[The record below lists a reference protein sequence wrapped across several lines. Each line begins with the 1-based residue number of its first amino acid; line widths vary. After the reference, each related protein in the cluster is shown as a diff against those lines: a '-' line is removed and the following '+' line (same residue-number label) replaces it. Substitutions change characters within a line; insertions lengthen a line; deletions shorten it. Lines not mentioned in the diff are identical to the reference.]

1 MRIHESSGFPSFYY
15 FGTLSSIC
23 HSCPAT
29 LCSNALRFFFSSSG
43 KPPLSASY
51 SSHTQRKKKKKI
63 EKKGQSCSTA
73 PEISLFPSTSHSE
86 ILATLDSALFAL
98 HETSLSSMPLFLDLS
113 ASAFV
118 PAMTSDPTMSEVRNF
133 FYLCFSGD
141 AKSHVITPKHC
152 SNCFTYRM
160 SVDFAS

>member
-1 MRIHESSGFPSFYY
+1 MKVQVSPLFITLAHFLLSATPVLLPYALMRFVFSFHLQESHHYLLP
-15 FGTLSSIC
+15 I
-23 HSCPAT
+23 PAT
-29 LCSNALRFFFSSSG
+29 RKG
-43 KPPLSASY
+43 
-51 SSHTQRKKKKKI
+51 KKKKKI